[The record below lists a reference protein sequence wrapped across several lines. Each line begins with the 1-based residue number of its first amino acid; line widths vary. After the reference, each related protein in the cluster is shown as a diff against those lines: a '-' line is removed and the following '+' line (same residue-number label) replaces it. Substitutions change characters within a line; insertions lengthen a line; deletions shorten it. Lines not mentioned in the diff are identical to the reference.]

1 MPLYYS
7 SIQPISSD
15 PAFSV
20 VPSHPVFPSSA
31 LPRFPPALWSPD
43 RLGSDV
49 PSAPQSSINTGIVP
63 VYALSGTVSATFR
76 IYHMSVLPHS
86 LPDPAGN
93 SLHAVC
99 NMNMQLEDFYNGAI
113 DADYLIYN
121 SAIDGGVKNLNELL
135 DKCPVL
141 ADFRAVKDGNVFCT
155 TNDMYQQS
163 MSIGYMIDDMHSMIT
178 VMLYGLL
185 LYLLCQMQ

>member
-1 MPLYYS
+1 M
-7 SIQPISSD
+7 ISLAGVKYIFDASND
-15 PAFSV
+15 
-20 VPSHPVFPSSA
+20 
-31 LPRFPPALWSPD
+31 D
-43 RLGSDV
+43 D
-49 PSAPQSSINTGIVP
+49 TGR
-63 VYALSGTVSATFR
+63 ST
-76 IYHMSVLPHS
+76 
-86 LPDPAGN
+86 
-93 SLHAVC
+93 
-99 NMNMQLEDFYNGAI
+99 MNMQLEDFYNGAI

-178 VMLYGLL
+178 GAPDSGMK
-185 LYLLCQMQ
+185 YLFKLNRKINSTKR